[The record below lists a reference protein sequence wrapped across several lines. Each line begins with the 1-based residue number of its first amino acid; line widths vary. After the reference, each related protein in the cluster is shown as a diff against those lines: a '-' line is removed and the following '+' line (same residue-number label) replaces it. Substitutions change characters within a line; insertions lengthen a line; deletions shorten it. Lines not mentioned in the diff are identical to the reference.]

1 MHGEVV
7 PEARSR
13 AVPLSGDRALWGAA
27 GASAVG
33 SFLGL

>member
-7 PEARSR
+7 PEARSH
-13 AVPLSGDRALWGAA
+13 AVLLGDDQALWGAA